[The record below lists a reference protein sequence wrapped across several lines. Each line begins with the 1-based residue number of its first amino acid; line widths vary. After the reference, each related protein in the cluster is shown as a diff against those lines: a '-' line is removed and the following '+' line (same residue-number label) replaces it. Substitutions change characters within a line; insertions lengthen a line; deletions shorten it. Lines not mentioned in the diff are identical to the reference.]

1 MKGRL
6 CFALLSKKLR
16 SYGKQIAINK
26 QNFLQKAMHTV
37 VRKQLLSLPECTIGK
52 YINFK
57 KDYFEGIKTSKSAE
71 TVTRTHMHIVVIQ
84 YDLTEEHFFLLVY
97 KVLNFKSFSG
107 SWVPAKLSQAVQVNH
122 C

>member
-6 CFALLSKKLR
+6 CFTLLSKKLQ
-16 SYGKQIAINK
+16 SYEKQITINK

-57 KDYFEGIKTSKSAE
+57 TDYFEGI
-71 TVTRTHMHIVVIQ
+71 
-84 YDLTEEHFFLLVY
+84 
-97 KVLNFKSFSG
+97 
-107 SWVPAKLSQAVQVNH
+107 
-122 C
+122 